1 MSTADKGNMLVAHRG
16 NRMSNIP
23 DAMHVIE
30 ILRVAMRNLEEMR
43 RDARLNQLQIAL
55 LPNLSMC

>member
-1 MSTADKGNMLVAHRG
+1 MLVAHRG

-55 LPNLSMC
+55 LPHLSMC